1 MQSSGEASVH
11 QSNKIGV
18 YSLTGILND
27 RPKYTSLKENG
38 VEEHLFYY
46 MNWNKGL
53 MEGGWTVGRS
63 VGDFGGLA
71 HR

>member
-18 YSLTGILND
+18 SSLTGILND

-38 VEEHLFYY
+38 VEEHLFYLRSR
-46 MNWNKGL
+46 NKGL
-53 MEGGWTVGRS
+53 WMVGPS
-63 VGDFGGLA
+63 AGEFNGGLA